1 MRCFFMKNGRI
12 CGVEYL
18 QETAD
23 SSRIAEARELFETRG
38 LPIGAEGFEVWDG
51 TRFVYRFISEGI
63 PDNCAVEDGLH
74 GPTKGL
80 ARLLK
85 RFWQKISLIETT
97 EAPGYP
103 FSGGSFD
110 LSTGPRVFIS
120 GGL

>member
-23 SSRIAEARELFETRG
+23 GRRIAEARELFETRG

-51 TRFVYRFISEGI
+51 TRFVYRFVSEGT
-63 PDNCAVEDGLH
+63 PDNAVEDGLH

-80 ARLLK
+80 ARLWK
-85 RFWQKISLIETT
+85 RLWQKVSLIETPQ
-97 EAPGYP
+97 APGYA
-103 FSGGSFD
+103 FSGGSLRSFD
-110 LSTGPRVFIS
+110 GAACLYF
-120 GGL
+120 